1 MKKVVSISLGAAE
14 ADYSFRTRFLGES
27 FSSRASERTAI
38 RRTRRANAGGMA
50 RPG

>member
-1 MKKVVSISLGAAE
+1 MKKVVSISLGTAE

-27 FSSRASERTAI
+27 FQLTRLGTDGNAGRAQ
-38 RRTRRANAGGMA
+38 ANAGGMA